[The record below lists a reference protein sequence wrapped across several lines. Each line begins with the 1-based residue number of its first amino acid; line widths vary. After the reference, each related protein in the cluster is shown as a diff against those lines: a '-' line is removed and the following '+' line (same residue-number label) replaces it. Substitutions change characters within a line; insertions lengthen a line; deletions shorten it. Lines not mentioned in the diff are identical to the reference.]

1 MERGDFLLEYLLKSG
16 IFKVE
21 SLEGPKGLSKEDDLE
36 ASATPLCCCW
46 QEARATREEVDDSC
60 WRAQTRSRELEAE
73 ERAIAGWRDEQLKT
87 IAEG

>member
-36 ASATPLCCCW
+36 ASATPRCCW
-46 QEARATREEVDDSC
+46 QEAMATREVDDSC

-73 ERAIAGWRDEQLKT
+73 ERAIAG
-87 IAEG
+87 